1 MNRFVYLT
9 ARITAAVAVVVLTGC
24 SETPNASTTEAKS
37 QEAAAPAQPIPG
49 QTAFWEAYKLAHKW
63 APDQVPLSLKSGTV
77 PGFKNA
83 DGKAAQWV
91 AIFGSPSLR
100 QAETFTYSIAA
111 VPPDI
116 SKGAVVGHAIPWAG
130 PRRDAL
136 TFATSDFKVDSDAA
150 FKTASADAKA
160 WLAKHPDQEWS
171 MSLGNASRFSGP
183 VWSIQWGTEKNGYLA
198 FVNAATGELEK
209 PKK

>member
-1 MNRFVYLT
+1 MM
-9 ARITAAVAVVVLTGC
+9 AAAVAVIVLTGC

-37 QEAAAPAQPIPG
+37 SEPAAPAQPVAG

-63 APDQVPLSLKSGTV
+63 APDQVPLSLKSGTLT
-77 PGFKNA
+77 GFKNA

-130 PRRDAL
+130 PHRDAL
-136 TFATSDFKVDSDAA
+136 TFATRDFKIDSDAA
-150 FKTASADAKA
+150 FKTAAGEAKA
-160 WLAKHPDQEWS
+160 WLAKHPDPEWT

-183 VWSIQWGTEKNGYLA
+183 VWSVQWGTAKDGYLA
-198 FVNAATGELEK
+198 FVNATTGELEK
-209 PKK
+209 ARK